1 MLLSSVILLSSVL
14 EQMEPFGRETRP
26 ANARA
31 YAIHVPIEGN
41 IQGSSSLQMLLE
53 ATGDAKWIGT
63 SGFRRIEFSHSLIIL
78 SAVFLRVRQRDGGIY
93 VPRLLLYPDPFQPRS
108 PLTSELCARA
118 SGSTLFRTIPRSF
131 LLFFL
136 YFSPSPSRYSVA
148 AAAAAAA
155 AAVPTTVSVPFS
167 PSFVR
172 DRRKGFVKL
181 QELFA
186 LSSPSYVAGRLYPD

>member
-14 EQMEPFGRETRP
+14 EQMESFGRETQP

-53 ATGDAKWIGT
+53 ATGNAKWIET

-78 SAVFLRVRQRDGGIY
+78 SAVYLRVRRRGRDIRAALVALPGSISA
-93 VPRLLLYPDPFQPRS
+93 RS
-108 PLTSELCARA
+108 PLTSELCVRQWLYAFSRD
-118 SGSTLFRTIPRSF
+118 STLVPPLLS
-131 LLFFL
+131 LFFSNL
-136 YFSPSPSRYSVA
+136 SPSHCSAVA
-148 AAAAAAA
+148 AAA
-155 AAVPTTVSVPFS
+155 PTTVSVPFS

-186 LSSPSYVAGRLYPD
+186 LSSPSHVAGRLYPD